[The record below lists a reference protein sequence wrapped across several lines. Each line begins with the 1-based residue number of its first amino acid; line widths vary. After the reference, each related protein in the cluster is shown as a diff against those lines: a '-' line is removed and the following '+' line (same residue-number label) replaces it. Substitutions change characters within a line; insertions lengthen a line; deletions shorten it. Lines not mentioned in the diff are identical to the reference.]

1 MVEPETEPSRTRVG
15 PKHKGVF
22 PPQVLAYMRAVKLA
36 VASQTQDVKVTM
48 DALAGQPNGERIK
61 VNLTRA

>member
-1 MVEPETEPSRTRVG
+1 
-15 PKHKGVF
+15 
-22 PPQVLAYMRAVKLA
+22 MRAVKLA